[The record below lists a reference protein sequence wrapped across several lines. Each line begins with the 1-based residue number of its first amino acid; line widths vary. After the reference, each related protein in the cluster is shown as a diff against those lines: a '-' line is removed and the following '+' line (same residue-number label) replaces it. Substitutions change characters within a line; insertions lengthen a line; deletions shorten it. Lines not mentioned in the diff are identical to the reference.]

1 MREASRKIVSLLA
14 TKIVH
19 EFACILHFKRLI
31 HPEHLCRQQRQTK
44 AKNWVRLNAFNPDRA
59 LGRAKESFT
68 AINGKLV
75 CDRLTAVWLRSILRC
90 SLESY

>member
-19 EFACILHFKRLI
+19 EFACILHFKRLV
-31 HPEHLCRQQRQTK
+31 HPALLCRQQRQTK
-44 AKNWVRLNAFNPDRA
+44 AKNWVRLNALNPDRA
-59 LGRAKESFT
+59 SGKAKESFT

-75 CDRLTAVWLRSILRC
+75 CGRLTTVWLRSNLRS